1 MLEKSK
7 LLIDYFEAIVR
18 EHPEY
23 IALRLEDGRSYSY
36 EKLDKISTE
45 LARVVA
51 FAIYLQSL
59 ATDNNVSSSD
69 EGGTE
74 TPLVSVMMSRNLSV
88 IASILAILKCGAAY
102 VPVDPTFPPDR
113 QAYIFSQSNCP
124 LLLTDKDSYAQGR
137 CIMRCTM

>member
-1 MLEKSK
+1 MSK
-7 LLIDYFEAIVR
+7 LLIDYFEKAAVGQAQ
-18 EHPEY
+18 HA
-23 IALRLEDGRSYSY
+23 ALLLEDGRTFSY
-36 EKLDKISTE
+36 ERLNEISNSLAKII
-45 LARVVA
+45 A
-51 FAIYLQSL
+51 FAIFQQERSELPE
-59 ATDNNVSSSD
+59 

>member
-1 MLEKSK
+1 MLESK
-7 LLIDYFEAIVR
+7 LLIDYFERIVY
-18 EHPEY
+18 EHSQNT
-23 IALRLEDGRSYSY
+23 ALTLEDGRSYSY
-36 EKLDKISTE
+36 ENLDKISTE
-45 LARVVA
+45 IAKVV
-51 FAIYLQSL
+51 AIYLQS
-59 ATDNNVSSSD
+59 SSNIKES
-69 EGGTE
+69 GAE

-137 CIMRCTM
+137 AL